1 MAQGNVYYIVMR
13 HANILIAA
21 CALWLF
27 TGCSDNDAPDYPV
40 YMQPSSITSSNEGGS
55 TQTFEYDDYGRIVRW
70 TEYFDDNDRVSARY
84 SYPDANTIVAESE
97 VTGGDI
103 RMYKETIVLD
113 KGRAAS
119 SEGTFICRQE
129 GNDGFRT
136 TARKTYRLSFD
147 YDWAGHLTVVKHSEV
162 TGIGDDMPDNA
173 WDNAWEWENY
183 LIWDNGNLVEFQ
195 DKQGRPEVY
204 STTKY
209 KYVASATDYPL
220 IMPASVI
227 NCYHHIP
234 LLMKGVFGTNS
245 TGLLSEATEYDR
257 DGNVTMSNA
266 YDYRIEDGRIAGY
279 THTPSYASAAWYN
292 VAWTDGAGETPR

>member
-1 MAQGNVYYIVMR
+1 
-13 HANILIAA
+13 
-21 CALWLF
+21 
-27 TGCSDNDAPDYPV
+27 
-40 YMQPSSITSSNEGGS
+40 
-55 TQTFEYDDYGRIVRW
+55 
-70 TEYFDDNDRVSARY
+70 
-84 SYPDANTIVAESE
+84 
-97 VTGGDI
+97 
-103 RMYKETIVLD
+103 MYKETIVLD

-129 GNDGFRT
+129 GNDGFHT

-173 WDNAWEWENY
+173 WDKAWEWENY
-183 LIWDNGNLVEFQ
+183 LIWNNGNLVEFQ

-245 TGLLSEATEYDR
+245 TGLLSEATKYDR
-257 DGNVTMSNA
+257 NGNVTMSNA

-279 THTPSYASAAWYN
+279 THTPSYATAASYS
-292 VAWTDGAGETPR
+292 VAWTDGADETPR